1 MLFCDARKFEHPNAS
16 RCPKKP
22 NEFSNMQNTEPLPIE
37 HCGKVCDT
45 SPRTMENNRMNVFD
59 ATNHAG
65 RLNISGKYRN
75 DWVYFP
81 VYDDMTKQWF
91 VARRRKAAH
100 ILISIDINGTPTG
113 DEYEDIPPDK
123 L

>member
-1 MLFCDARKFEHPNAS
+1 
-16 RCPKKP
+16 
-22 NEFSNMQNTEPLPIE
+22 
-37 HCGKVCDT
+37 
-45 SPRTMENNRMNVFD
+45 MNVFD
-59 ATNHAG
+59 ATNQAG

-81 VYDDMTKQWF
+81 VYDDMSKQWF

-100 ILISIDINGTPTG
+100 ILVSIDISGTLMG
-113 DEYEDIPPDK
+113 DEFEDIPPDK